1 MVDYQR
7 RLQLCGSRSTRN
19 SAGGGEDGTRVTR
32 GCGKTSYAGV
42 GQRDHRDHHI
52 VVHSEP

>member
-1 MVDYQR
+1 MVER

-19 SAGGGEDGTRVTR
+19 SSGGGEDGTRVIR

-42 GQRDHRDHHI
+42 GQRDHREHHI
-52 VVHSEP
+52 VAHSEP